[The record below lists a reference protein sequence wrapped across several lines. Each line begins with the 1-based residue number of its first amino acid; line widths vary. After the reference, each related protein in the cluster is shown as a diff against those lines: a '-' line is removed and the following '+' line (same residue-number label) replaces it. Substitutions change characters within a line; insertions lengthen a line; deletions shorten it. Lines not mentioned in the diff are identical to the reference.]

1 MVKGKNIICRTMY
14 NFCLS
19 YQIFS
24 FFLSIVISVVEFS
37 RRDDMKYAL
46 KELDNEKLNG
56 SRVTLEEAVSSL
68 KPIDSSIAKSNTI

>member
-1 MVKGKNIICRTMY
+1 MEKGKIVFFFVIRC
-14 NFCLS
+14 
-19 YQIFS
+19 IF
-24 FFLSIVISVVEFS
+24 LIPGISVVEFS

-68 KPIDSSIAKSNTI
+68 LCQLIMLN